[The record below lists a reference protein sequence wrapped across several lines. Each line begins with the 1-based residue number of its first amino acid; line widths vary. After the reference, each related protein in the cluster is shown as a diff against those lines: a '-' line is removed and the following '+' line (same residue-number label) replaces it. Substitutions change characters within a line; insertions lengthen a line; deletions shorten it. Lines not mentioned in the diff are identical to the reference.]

1 MRLGRGNTLT
11 MTASM
16 TIPLW
21 VMLGFA
27 AWTLAV
33 LTASIGVYRW
43 SRILTG
49 RARIGGWRPDGMEGA
64 GWYQRATRAHL
75 NCVENLPVY
84 VAVAVAAAIAG
95 VEGRDLD
102 ALAVAFLVARI
113 GQSLVHITRVQTD
126 RVAALRFGL
135 YLVQCVCVVWMGTL
149 VALRA

>member
-1 MRLGRGNTLT
+1 
-11 MTASM
+11 MTPSM

-49 RARIGGWRPDGMEGA
+49 RARIAGWRPDGMEGA

-84 VAVAVAAAIAG
+84 AAVALAAAMAG
-95 VEGRDLD
+95 VGGRDLD
-102 ALAVAFLVARI
+102 TLAVTFLVARI
-113 GQSLVHITRVQTD
+113 GQSLVHITRTQTD
-126 RVAALRFGL
+126 PVAALRFGL
-135 YLVQCVCVVWMGTL
+135 YLVQCLCVVWMGAL
-149 VALRA
+149 VAIRA